1 MRKAGIALAAAVMTT
16 AAGMTVPAVAHAAE
30 LNGCARTIAMMIP
43 GTTETS
49 AHADPNVPTGMLA
62 AVGDALEQRF
72 GNNFDAVYVPYPG
85 EAFFNGTS
93 YAESKSRGDKAAAEL
108 MERCPSS
115 KYVIAG
121 YSQGAQ
127 IGNDLAVNIGHG
139 LGPVAAQQVKAVI
152 LLANPKR
159 GTEGAKLIGPP
170 LPGQGIAGP
179 APEGFGQ
186 LAGKVFDICHP
197 DDAYCNTD
205 GEATPF
211 LASLG
216 RIIANPPGA
225 VDVSA
230 QLASTAAPET
240 PTLAGAST
248 VADQSTATQSSSLLE
263 ALSSPGQWRNAD
275 LSAVVGAATRL
286 AESVATLDAGGP
298 TSTTSAANIARITQQ
313 ARLVSETLTP
323 VSQASAWIDSNPGA
337 RETFTAAPEGSPEA
351 TTASVLDTLE
361 QVDVP
366 AVLSAAE
373 AVTSTSTALLK
384 ARTSGEPVSVSTLA
398 SSADTLVTGLSPLA
412 AAGPPELRTA
422 TQVLSVAKPTTII
435 NQLLNVVSGVTSVDY
450 QAVAAGLQALPGK
463 VATGDV
469 RGAHA
474 IAGDLNNQ
482 LSPLV
487 KMAAGVDFK
496 TLSRLVAMVPD
507 PSGTAAIATLV
518 LDLLGNVDVIRLAR
532 NVGEIQEIAWSIA
545 ETGNVLELSRLMP
558 VAVELAQVALGV
570 LTPGQKMSPDQLHDP
585 DDPIGSLMSV
595 QAQNSDLAGLS
606 SSVMALASSDD
617 AAELGQLVSEGF
629 TAASFYASNSHIA
642 YPSWSPDGK
651 DNAIDT
657 MVNIFARAI
666 GG

>member
-1 MRKAGIALAAAVMTT
+1 MSTPT
-16 AAGMTVPAVAHAAE
+16 VAHAAE
-30 LNGCARTIAMMIP
+30 TNGCARTIALMIP

-49 AHADPNVPTGMLA
+49 ANADPKVPTGMLA

-72 GNNFDAVYVPYPG
+72 GKNVDAVYVPYPG

-93 YAESKSRGDKAAAEL
+93 YAESKSRGDKAASEL

-115 KYVIAG
+115 KYLIAG

-139 LGPVAAQQVKAVI
+139 LGPVTPQQVKAVI

-159 GTEGAKLIGPP
+159 GTEGATLIGPP
-170 LPGQGIAGP
+170 LDGQGIAGP
-179 APEGFGQ
+179 APEGFGK

-205 GEATPF
+205 GGSTPF

-230 QLASTAAPET
+230 ELASTATAQT
-240 PTLAGAST
+240 PTITGEST
-248 VADQSTATQSSSLLE
+248 VAHSSLVDE
-263 ALSSPGQWRNAD
+263 LSSPGNWRNAD
-275 LSAVVGAATRL
+275 LSAVFGAASRL
-286 AESVATLDAGGP
+286 AESVAALDVAGP

-323 VSQASAWIDSNPGA
+323 VDQARQWIDSNPGA
-337 RETFTAAPEGSPEA
+337 RESFTSAPEGSPEA

-373 AVTSTSTALLK
+373 AVTDMSTALLK
-384 ARTSGEPVSVSTLA
+384 SRASGESIDVSTLA
-398 SSADTLVTGLSPLA
+398 SSADTLVAGLSPLA
-412 AAGPPELRTA
+412 ASGPTELRTA

-435 NQLLNVVSGVTSVDY
+435 NQLLNVVSGVTTIDY
-450 QAVAAGLQALPGK
+450 AAVAAGLQQLPIK
-463 VATGDV
+463 IATGDV

-474 IAGDLNNQ
+474 VAGDLNNQ

-507 PSGTAAIATLV
+507 PSGTAAIAGLV

-532 NVGEIQEIAWSIA
+532 NVGEMQEIAWSVA
-545 ETGNVLELSRLMP
+545 ETGNMLELSRLMP
-558 VAVELAQVALGV
+558 VALELAQVALGV

-585 DDPIGSLMSV
+585 GDPIGSLMAV
-595 QAQNSDLAGLS
+595 HPQDSDLAGLS
-606 SSVMALASSDD
+606 QSVMALASSDG
-617 AAELGQLVSEGF
+617 AAEIGQLVSEGF
-629 TAASFYASNSHIA
+629 TAASFYASNSHIT

-657 MVNIFARAI
+657 MVNIFAKAI
-666 GG
+666 G